1 MPYHRVCCG
10 FSVHCDKP
18 VGHTRCVHRMTG
30 DHTQW
35 SCAQYAAL
43 YGVGNGECD
52 ANTIATS
59 ENCDDDCKKNPLF
72 IASRCPKTCGTCNSV
87 TAADPSMCLGSVTQ
101 KHTCTQAPSGCKSY
115 EGMAAA
121 GGCYSMCS
129 AKAKANARAIY
140 CKDDAADPSMCLG
153 SVTQK
158 HTCTQAPSG
167 CKSYEGMAAA
177 GGCYS
182 MCSDKAKANARA
194 IYCKDDATAS
204 TNSGCTEAKNQQL
217 ATDYL
222 RALAMCP
229 KTCTDSAEEAKVR
242 VPLHPSLL
250 VHT

>member
-1 MPYHRVCCG
+1 MMMGTHHTCTIPYHTTPHHTIPYHTIPYQTCTIPYHTIPYHTIPYRTMPYHRVCCG

-87 TAADPSMCLGSVTQ
+87 TAADPWMCLGSVTQ

-129 AKAKANARAIY
+129 A
-140 CKDDAADPSMCLG
+140 
-153 SVTQK
+153 
-158 HTCTQAPSG
+158 
-167 CKSYEGMAAA
+167 
-177 GGCYS
+177 
-182 MCSDKAKANARA
+182 KAKANARA